1 MKVTIRGN
9 EYELE
14 QFECNKQEKFPF
26 YINITNACNAKCKF
40 CSNGKNK
47 DLGKL
52 DLDELKSI
60 IDEAKPYI
68 RRFAISGGE
77 PLINEDDLKNL
88 LDLLDGYGIKITLN
102 TNGTYL
108 LDRLDLLNKYNN
120 IESVHLSRHH
130 YEDDLNNKLFGKE
143 VISFDDMKKVNLKP
157 FYNIN
162 CLLIKGYIDSL
173 DEVVNFMEKMSELD
187 VHKVGFVSMMKVN
200 KFAKDNFV
208 DFNEFKVRENESFLP
223 LINFK
228 DGNRCTCHNY
238 YYYAKNG
245 KKILVFFRYTEEYGY
260 SKRSLFYDCK
270 GLKEGY

>member
-14 QFECNKQEKFPF
+14 QFECNKQDKFPF

-47 DLGKL
+47 DIGKL

-60 IDEAKPYI
+60 LDEVHPHI
-68 RRFAISGGE
+68 RRFAVSGGE
-77 PLINEDDLKNL
+77 PLINEDDLRKL
-88 LDLLDGYGIKITLN
+88 LDLLDSYNIKITIN

-108 LDRLDLLNKYNN
+108 LDRMDLLNKYNN

-130 YEDDLNNKLFGKE
+130 YLDKKNDTLFGTE
-143 VISFDDMKKVNLKP
+143 TISFEEMKKVKLKP
-157 FYNIN
+157 YFNIN
-162 CLLIKGYIDSL
+162 CLLIKGYIDSM
-173 DEVVNFMEKMSELD
+173 DEVSKFMEKISELD

-208 DFNEFKVRENESFLP
+208 DFKDFDVMSNDMFLS

-228 DGNRCTCHNY
+228 DGDRCTCHNY
-238 YYYAKNG
+238 YYLAKNG

-260 SKRSLFYDCK
+260 SKRSLFYDIN